1 MIPIMRGDE
10 PPELGIV
17 RQTKLEQLR
26 NLGRAIVSDDIDG
39 YRVVSCQLWKVQHFK
54 CCYCEHKVTMRYND
68 VEHYRPKARADRRPG
83 CTRPDGYWW
92 LAYSWQNLLYA
103 CATCN
108 RSSKNDSFPLEI
120 GSVSLVAETVPP
132 GGERPLLLD
141 PASQINPVDHIQY
154 VQGTIGGS
162 QNVSYWW
169 ARPRGASELGR
180 VTIEVCDLNNVELRE
195 LRNDHYMNYVVP
207 QIAALN
213 AAIGDRDRIRVK
225 REFIRA
231 GGLLRP
237 ECTYVALSYDA
248 LTAAVSGNEL
258 NALIGE
264 FWPSPSSVGRYYS
277 VQQPL
282 SDNGGDRMADGI
294 AG

>member
-132 GGERPLLLD
+132 GRTPPTSRSSFPNKPGGPHTICARHDRRVAERKLL
-141 PASQINPVDHIQY
+141 V
-154 VQGTIGGS
+154 GS
-162 QNVSYWW
+162 A
-169 ARPRGASELGR
+169 AR
-180 VTIEVCDLNNVELRE
+180 C
-195 LRNDHYMNYVVP
+195 
-207 QIAALN
+207 
-213 AAIGDRDRIRVK
+213 
-225 REFIRA
+225 
-231 GGLLRP
+231 
-237 ECTYVALSYDA
+237 
-248 LTAAVSGNEL
+248 
-258 NALIGE
+258 
-264 FWPSPSSVGRYYS
+264 
-277 VQQPL
+277 
-282 SDNGGDRMADGI
+282 
-294 AG
+294 